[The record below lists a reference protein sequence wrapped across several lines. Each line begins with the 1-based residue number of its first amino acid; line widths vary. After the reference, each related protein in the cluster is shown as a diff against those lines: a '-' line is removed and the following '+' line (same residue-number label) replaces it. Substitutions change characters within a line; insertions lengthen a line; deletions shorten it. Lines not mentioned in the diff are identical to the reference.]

1 MMDGREVHEL
11 GDESA
16 AYEMPGRGQND
27 LLSWRR
33 DMELVR
39 SVRYVRLGRMQCIGS
54 AEE

>member
-27 LLSWRR
+27 PV
-33 DMELVR
+33 ELAAGHGV
-39 SVRYVRLGRMQCIGS
+39 GEIS
-54 AEE
+54 AICSSREDAVYR